1 DREREI
7 AAFTPVEYWT
17 VDARLASNG
26 DDSAFLA
33 RLIQVGDE
41 KLASSPDKQGLIL
54 STESDAAEH
63 LDRLRAAAYRVR
75 EVRER
80 EVKRSPAP
88 PFTTSTL
95 QQEAA
100 RKLGFSSRKTM
111 RMAQQLYEGVEL
123 PGEGQ
128 TGLITYMR
136 TDSVNIAEAALAEIA
151 DVVRS

>member
-17 VDARLASNG
+17 VDARLAPNG
-26 DDSAFLA
+26 DESAFLA
-33 RLIQVGDE
+33 RLIQIGDD
-41 KLASSPDKQGLIL
+41 KLAASPDKQGLLL
-54 STESDAAEH
+54 STEADATQH
-63 LDRLRAAAYRVR
+63 LDRLRHAGYTVQ
-75 EVRER
+75 EVRQR

-111 RMAQQLYEGVEL
+111 RMAQQLYEGVDL

-128 TGLITYMR
+128 VGLITYMR
-136 TDSVNIAEAALAEIA
+136 TDSVNIADQALRELQ
-151 DVVRS
+151 DLVK